1 MVLYPAPTREANN
14 EREISMKVVG
24 FEADGSSRLG
34 VVEGDQVIDLQA
46 VDARVPGDLAA
57 VLAANNGDLA
67 PLGDLA
73 KRAPASA
80 RRPLK
85 GLKFG
90 LPVARPGKILCLGLN
105 YLDHVKEGPN
115 RDNIPKFPSIF
126 MRCLTSMVPH
136 EQAIVRPKASEQLDY
151 EAEMMLI
158 VGKRAKHLTL
168 ANATSIVAGYSC
180 SNEGSVREF
189 QRKTTQWDMGK
200 NFDRTGGFGPW
211 MVTADELPDGGKGLK
226 IQSRLNGTVMQS
238 DNTGNMMFPVPEML
252 VYLTQGMTLEP
263 GDIIFTGTPSG
274 VGHARKPN
282 PIWMKNG
289 DTCEVE
295 IEGIGVLRNPI
306 QDET

>member
-1 MVLYPAPTREANN
+1 
-14 EREISMKVVG
+14 MKIVG
-24 FEADGSSRLG
+24 FEADGGLRLG

-46 VDARVPGDLAA
+46 VDAKVPNDLAA
-57 VLAANNGDLA
+57 VLAASNGDLK
-67 PLGDLA
+67 PLGDIA

-90 LPVARPGKILCLGLN
+90 LPVARPGKIICLGLN
-105 YLDHVKEGPN
+105 YLDHVKEGPS

-136 EQAIVRPKASEQLDY
+136 EQPIVRPKASEQLDY

-168 ANATSIVAGYSC
+168 ANATSCVAGYSC

-226 IQSRLNGTVMQS
+226 IESRLNGTVMQS
-238 DNTGNMMFPVPEML
+238 DNTVNMMFPVPDML
-252 VYLTQGMTLEP
+252 VYVTQGMTLEP

-282 PIWMKNG
+282 PIWMKDG
-289 DTCEVE
+289 DVCEIEV
-295 IEGIGVLRNPI
+295 EGIGTLRNPI
-306 QDET
+306 KDEA